1 MIISGGKTTINNP
14 IFINSKTL
22 HIMNQT
28 ATMQKL
34 EEMRFNGFAR
44 AYREMTETGMA
55 REFTTDEVISHL
67 VQAEWDDRY
76 NRRLQRLIA
85 NARFRYQ
92 ASFEEIDFSA
102 KRNLDK
108 DQLLRLSS
116 SDWIAKHQNI
126 ICTGSTG
133 SGKSWIASA
142 LGHLGCQ
149 HGYKVLYRNCIKLFD
164 ELKVAKADGSYIKEI
179 SKIEK
184 MDLLILDDF
193 GLKPLDGHQRLMLLE
208 IIEDRHGRK
217 STIITSQ
224 LPVNQWH
231 DVIGDQTIAD
241 GCLDRLVHSSHR
253 IELKSEVSMRKTYKI
268 D

>member
-1 MIISGGKTTINNP
+1 
-14 IFINSKTL
+14 
-22 HIMNQT
+22 
-28 ATMQKL
+28 MQKL
-34 EEMRFNGFAR
+34 EEMRLTGFVR
-44 AYREMTETGMA
+44 AYRKMIETGVS
-55 REFTTDEVISHL
+55 REFTTDEVIAHL

-76 NRRLQRLIA
+76 NRRLQRLIV

-92 ASFEEIDFSA
+92 ASFEEIDFSVR
-102 KRNLDK
+102 RNLDK

-116 SDWIAKHQNI
+116 CDWITKHQNI
-126 ICTGSTG
+126 IFTGAAG
-133 SGKSWIASA
+133 AGKSWIASA

-164 ELKVAKADGSYIKEI
+164 ELKMAKADGSYIKEI
-179 SKIEK
+179 NKIEK

-193 GLKPLDGHQRLMLLE
+193 GLKLLDGNQRLMLLE

-224 LPVNQWH
+224 LPVSQWH
-231 DVIGDQTIAD
+231 EVIGDATIAD
-241 GCLDRLVHSSHR
+241 SILDRLVHSAHR
-253 IELKSEVSMRKTYKI
+253 IEFKGEVSMRKTYKN

>member
-1 MIISGGKTTINNP
+1 
-14 IFINSKTL
+14 
-22 HIMNQT
+22 
-28 ATMQKL
+28 MQKL
-34 EEMRFNGFAR
+34 EEMRFTGFAR
-44 AYREMTETGMA
+44 AYREMTETNLN
-55 REFTTDEVISHL
+55 REFTTDEVIAQL

-92 ASFEEIDFSA
+92 ASFEEIDFTVR
-102 KRNLDK
+102 RNLDK
-108 DQLLRLSS
+108 NQLMRLSS
-116 SDWIAKHQNI
+116 CDWITKHQNI
-126 ICTGSTG
+126 IITGSTG

-142 LGHLGCQ
+142 LGHQACQ
-149 HGYKVLYRNCIKLFD
+149 HGYKILYENCIKLFD
-164 ELKVAKADGSYIKEI
+164 ELKIAKVDGSYIKEI

-208 IIEDRHGRK
+208 IIEDRHGKK

-231 DVIGDQTIAD
+231 SFIKEDTLAD
-241 GCLDRLVHSSHR
+241 AILDRVVHSSHR
-253 IELKSEVSMRKTYKI
+253 IELKTEKSMRETHKMTNLE
-268 D
+268 